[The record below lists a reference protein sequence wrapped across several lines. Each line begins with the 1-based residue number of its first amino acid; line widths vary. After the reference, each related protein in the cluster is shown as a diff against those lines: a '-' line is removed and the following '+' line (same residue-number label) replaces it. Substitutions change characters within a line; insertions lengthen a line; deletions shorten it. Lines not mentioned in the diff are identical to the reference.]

1 MKNLFY
7 FSHLNVIGGTE
18 QFFAYLVEKYKA
30 KDITIVYK
38 TGDPKQIRRL
48 KKWAPVV
55 KFDGTR
61 LTCEKAFFCYNADIR
76 TFVDAKEYNLIL
88 HADYKSMV
96 ERGQI
101 PSNAV
106 IFSEPFDHYYGVS
119 QLVCDSWEAITGK
132 EAELVYNPF
141 VQKPPKKIFKL
152 VYCGRLTAEKG
163 ADLTKKF
170 IKRMS
175 DRGID
180 FQLFVYSNVRVF
192 GEKNVT
198 YLDTRLDAGQFLNP
212 DNFDYLIVFS
222 DNEGYC
228 YSLVQALSN
237 GLPCLVTPCPVFK
250 EIGVNKENSI
260 MLDFKGSNV
269 DDVIDKMLAR
279 TKSEVKYTPKADMW
293 GKVLAPGRSTYK
305 SHTVAIQALQ
315 EYLDVELNETIKTGE
330 IYDVTPERA
339 KKIVGEFGYARYVEE
354 T

>member
-106 IFSEPFDHYYGVS
+106 
-119 QLVCDSWEAITGK
+119 
-132 EAELVYNPF
+132 
-141 VQKPPKKIFKL
+141 KL
-152 VYCGRLTAEKG
+152 INSGLSTAQG
-163 ADLTKKF
+163 A
-170 IKRMS
+170 R
-175 DRGID
+175 
-180 FQLFVYSNVRVF
+180 
-192 GEKNVT
+192 
-198 YLDTRLDAGQFLNP
+198 
-212 DNFDYLIVFS
+212 
-222 DNEGYC
+222 
-228 YSLVQALSN
+228 LSN
-237 GLPCLVTPCPVFK
+237 F
-250 EIGVNKENSI
+250 
-260 MLDFKGSNV
+260 NV
-269 DDVIDKMLAR
+269 
-279 TKSEVKYTPKADMW
+279 
-293 GKVLAPGRSTYK
+293 
-305 SHTVAIQALQ
+305 VASLLI
-315 EYLDVELNETIKTGE
+315 
-330 IYDVTPERA
+330 
-339 KKIVGEFGYARYVEE
+339 
-354 T
+354 